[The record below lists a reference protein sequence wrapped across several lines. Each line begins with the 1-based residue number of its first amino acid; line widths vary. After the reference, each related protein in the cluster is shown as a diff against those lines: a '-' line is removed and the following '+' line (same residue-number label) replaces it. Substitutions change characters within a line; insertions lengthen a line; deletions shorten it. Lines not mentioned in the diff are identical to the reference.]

1 MSSKNQ
7 ENWEKLELTMAVMA
21 EGGLK
26 TGSLQRS
33 TGTCTCALRL
43 YPALRGSD
51 QLHSGREAESEIWL
65 Y

>member
-43 YPALRGSD
+43 CPALRGSD